1 MVRLSLAATLMAAVG
16 VAQAVRNAPAVLP
29 GAYIVEYEDSQ
40 VSVFARHDV
49 AWWKRREVLLKRL
62 RD

>member
-40 VSVFARHDV
+40 VSVFARHAV
-49 AWWKRREVLLKRL
+49 A
-62 RD
+62 